1 MGVAGR
7 DRFHRIERA
16 LHKPRVH
23 QDEVDLTVL
32 AMRRPPREQCEQ
44 DPPRATVDRNGR
56 GGSPP
61 GLTLTGVITDE
72 TSVILIRAV
81 SGFGDVSAVNNLTKG
96 PMRPFA
102 GDVRRPVG

>member
-16 LHKPRVH
+16 LHKPRAH

-44 DPPRATVDRNGR
+44 DP
-56 GGSPP
+56 
-61 GLTLTGVITDE
+61 L
-72 TSVILIRAV
+72 
-81 SGFGDVSAVNNLTKG
+81 
-96 PMRPFA
+96 
-102 GDVRRPVG
+102 VRRSTAMDGGGHRLA